1 VCDQAYGIAAWRGM
15 PEAFPFSF
23 AAWARVLIRTHAAT
37 LQTARYYGPSWC
49 NESSSSFPHD
59 IFAVPMYYPSNHN
72 KDWPIYPTEPAGN
85 NWTIQLATIAYALMM
100 VRLKRPLVRHHDTH
114 THTHVLARPFPSR
127 LGISHNCRCWRT
139 GRG

>member
-1 VCDQAYGIAAWRGM
+1 M
-15 PEAFPFSF
+15 
-23 AAWARVLIRTHAAT
+23 LIRTHAASLRT
-37 LQTARYYGPSWC
+37 TRYYGPSWC

-72 KDWPIYPTEPAGN
+72 KDWPIYPTVPAGN

-114 THTHVLARPFPSR
+114 THMCLHAHFRAHFR
-127 LGISHNCRCWRT
+127 LGSELVTLADAGRRGAASPVRT
-139 GRG
+139 QRHGKTAGSAGAPV